1 MAKFVLSAFADEYSK
16 VFDEQLEGLKKHGIG
31 YMEIRGVDGKNV
43 SALTEEEMYAVKAKL
58 DAAGIKVS
66 SIGSPIGKIK
76 TDEDFEAHLDKFKN
90 CLKAAKI
97 LGAPNMR
104 IFSFY
109 MAEGQ
114 TREEARPQVMAQL
127 AKMLELAKEAG
138 VTLCHENEKGIYGES
153 AACCLD
159 IQKEFGGEI
168 KLIFDPANFIMDGHE
183 SYPEAYNMLGDKIYY
198 MHIKDATA
206 EKCICPAGKGI
217 GGVPSILAALDK
229 ARDGEIILTLEPH
242 LKVFEGFNDLEAG
255 EKTKMP
261 NTYATSAESF
271 AAAVNALKG
280 VIADIQ
286 K

>member
-16 VFDEQLEGLKKHGIG
+16 VFDEQLKGLKEHGIG
-31 YMEIRGVDGKNV
+31 YMEIRGVDGKNI
-43 SALTEEEMYAVKAKL
+43 SNLTEEEMYAVKAKL

-138 VTLCHENEKGIYGES
+138 VTLCHENEKGIYG
-153 AACCLD
+153 D
-159 IQKEFGGEI
+159 GWEFCKRICEEI
-168 KLIFDPANFIMDGHE
+168 PRIKAVFDPANFIQCGVDTLRAWEELKEFTEYLH
-183 SYPEAYNMLGDKIYY
+183 LRRF
-198 MHIKDATA
+198 TA
-206 EKCICPAGKGI
+206 
-217 GGVPSILAALDK
+217 L
-229 ARDGEIILTLEPH
+229 H
-242 LKVFEGFNDLEAG
+242 
-255 EKTKMP
+255 
-261 NTYATSAESF
+261 
-271 AAAVNALKG
+271 
-280 VIADIQ
+280 
-286 K
+286 